1 MLRDILRARITIES
15 RERPPRLRLL
25 RNRTVLGMS
34 HRWSEPTAAS
44 SLLNAVA
51 AESVVRRFCP
61 TKERATKDVEVLG
74 TAR

>member
-1 MLRDILRARITIES
+1 
-15 RERPPRLRLL
+15 
-25 RNRTVLGMS
+25 MS

-51 AESVVRRFCP
+51 AESVVRRFRR

-74 TAR
+74 TARQQEGACFG

>member
-1 MLRDILRARITIES
+1 
-15 RERPPRLRLL
+15 
-25 RNRTVLGMS
+25 MS